1 MEVDMTDEEFK
12 VLVEQANEALK
23 YMGKCTCASKVLK
36 YEGARA
42 FAELCDFCKT
52 KKEENKNE

>member
-1 MEVDMTDEEFK
+1 MTDEEFK